1 VQVGDASGIQSPI
14 SFGGFGAIT
23 RHISRLS
30 NGIISLSFSL
40 WRKGHCKVDVP
51 NSVTNL
57 KWTRIYE
64 WCVGWCGS
72 KNGHEKRHAFEC
84 RCDCVLKI

>member
-1 VQVGDASGIQSPI
+1 MQVGDASGIQSPI

-40 WRKGHCKVDVP
+40 WCQGHCKVDVP
-51 NSVTNL
+51 NSVTDLN
-57 KWTRIYE
+57 WTRIYE
-64 WCVGWCGS
+64 WYGVAPRRDTKKTCV
-72 KNGHEKRHAFEC
+72 
-84 RCDCVLKI
+84 